1 MADEQGGDLETDS
14 TDIANELIEFA
25 NKKLETGADAVVI
38 AAALRHAAGNFTAF
52 AYSAIED
59 RLDAEG
65 ILEEFGQ
72 FLHYYDGH
80 HRRGTRPMT
89 PLERLAKQVE
99 DE

>member
-1 MADEQGGDLETDS
+1 MADEQGNDLETDS
-14 TDIANELIEFA
+14 TAIANELIEFA
-25 NKKLETGADAVVI
+25 NDKLETGADAVVI
-38 AAALRHAAGNFTAF
+38 AAAMRHAAGNFTAF

-59 RLDAEG
+59 HLDTEG

-72 FLHYYDGH
+72 FLQYYDGH

-89 PLERLAKQVE
+89 PLEQLVKQVE

>member
-1 MADEQGGDLETDS
+1 MADEKGNDLETDS
-14 TDIANELIEFA
+14 TTIANELIEFA
-25 NKKLETGADAVVI
+25 NDKLETGANAVVI

-59 RLDAEG
+59 RLDIEG
-65 ILEEFGQ
+65 VMEEFSQ

-80 HRRGTRPMT
+80 HRRGTTPMT
-89 PLERLAKQVE
+89 PLERFVKQVE